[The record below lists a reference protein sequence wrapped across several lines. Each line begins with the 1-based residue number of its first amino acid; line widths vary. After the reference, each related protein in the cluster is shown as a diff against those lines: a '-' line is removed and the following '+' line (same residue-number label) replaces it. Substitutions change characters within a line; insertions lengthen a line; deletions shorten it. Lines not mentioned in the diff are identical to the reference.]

1 VSGWIDVSRYSVS
14 SKPARRNIRRRD
26 ETILR
31 RWRRTPETVRR
42 YHPVNHAAKS
52 RIRETVDG
60 RLIEMRPLSL
70 IIAAGLLLAGSTMAG
85 TVQGTLPGIGTFTYN
100 GIPIAPVSPSVIV
113 AAR

>member
-1 VSGWIDVSRYSVS
+1 VSGQIGVSRCFVS
-14 SKPARRNIRRRD
+14 SKPARRNIRRGD

-31 RWRRTPETVRR
+31 QWRRTLETVRR

-52 RIRETVDG
+52 RIRKTVDG
-60 RLIEMRPLSL
+60 RLMNMRPLSL

-85 TVQGTLPGIGTFTYN
+85 TVQGTLPGVGTFSYN
-100 GIPIAPVSPSVIV
+100 GTPIAAASPSVIV